1 MKNEKSK
8 KLLYIVGALVCAAA
22 FIEVGGFLINFSNGR
37 IFTNVL
43 FSLLAVILAC
53 AVSFLGKSAFYK
65 ETAKWTSRRWAKEM
79 ITPIFLTIALII
91 YIKF

>member
-1 MKNEKSK
+1 MTNDK
-8 KLLYIVGALVCAAA
+8 KKKILYIIGAIVCGIAFVGLGGLVID
-22 FIEVGGFLINFSNGR
+22 FENGR
-37 IFTNVL
+37 IAVNVL
-43 FSLLAVILAC
+43 LSFLAIILAC

-65 ETAKWTSRRWAKEM
+65 ETAQWPSRRWAKEM